1 MLSPPATPQRLP
13 AELLVAH
20 DEEEDSLNPVL
31 VSLAIKLCCVSDEGA
46 VAGAE
51 GDVGGRIIVAV
62 LGGVEAVVAAVAA
75 EAEEAAAP
83 STAPSLERLPTR
95 GKLTGSFPSPDVAP
109 LTASSPLPCSPPSG
123 DAAAAE
129 GGVDELAVPLIVK
142 LPPVMT
148 DDARCRRHVQSGLP

>member
-46 VAGAE
+46 
-51 GDVGGRIIVAV
+51 VAV

-129 GGVDELAVPLIVK
+129 GGVDELAAPLIVL
-142 LPPVMT
+142 LPPAMT